1 MYYSK
6 FIYPIPIPIPI
17 AVTIAINSN
26 SLFFSLLFIAIKFI
40 IKCNLIIF

>member
-6 FIYPIPIPIPI
+6 FIYPIPIPIPIAI

-26 SLFFSLLFIAIKFI
+26 SLFFSLLFMI
-40 IKCNLIIF
+40 ITLLYLFV